1 MKLNKIKFR
10 EVPVGEGFNVGHF
23 ESEVVVGDEEPRGSD
38 LPRNYLLLVEL
49 YDHLYES
56 STNFENVFLLQLSSN
71 DIF

>member
-1 MKLNKIKFR
+1 MR
-10 EVPVGEGFNVGHF
+10 HF

-38 LPRNYLLLVEL
+38 LLRNYFLLVEL